1 MGPQRTVKGIRDTR
15 QQTGPYATPPAT
27 PNDKKAKTK
36 GKTHEDKDNEQRMGK
51 AFELLL
57 ELREGTIIGIGEKV
71 RASCLS
77 VREDTLKHVLQRKEA
92 EIEQMKEWIEEHR
105 GQVTCPTCKQLF
117 VSPQLLDCG
126 HHFCGECLN
135 EAKVKQTRNASWK
148 GEPLVCPD
156 EGCKATVAFG
166 PVLDRKLEAIA
177 QRFSRE
183 MEWKLREEPG
193 VIYWPTLSIILDYDV
208 ARQRKRNEEI
218 EAGMGLN

>member
-57 ELREGTIIGIGEKV
+57 ELREGAIIGIGEK
-71 RASCLS
+71 
-77 VREDTLKHVLQRKEA
+77 RKEA

-117 VSPQLLDCG
+117 VSPQL
-126 HHFCGECLN
+126 
-135 EAKVKQTRNASWK
+135 
-148 GEPLVCPD
+148 
-156 EGCKATVAFG
+156 
-166 PVLDRKLEAIA
+166 
-177 QRFSRE
+177 
-183 MEWKLREEPG
+183 
-193 VIYWPTLSIILDYDV
+193 
-208 ARQRKRNEEI
+208 
-218 EAGMGLN
+218 